1 MDMKIIHPIRR
12 ELALR
17 QRQEGDSRGI
27 YTHQFVTHRAHP
39 TLLLIEGESGIGGG
53 QRGDMNTTG
62 SVRWSEP

>member
-1 MDMKIIHPIRR
+1 MKIIHPIRR

-53 QRGDMNTTG
+53 QW
-62 SVRWSEP
+62 VI